1 MSQPIIQMK
10 NVIKEFTVGGG
21 FAKERLFERC
31 KASVLIFT
39 QGEHWLSLAN
49 QAAVKARVQG

>member
-1 MSQPIIQMK
+1 MALPK
-10 NVIKEFTVGGG
+10 K
-21 FAKERLFERC
+21 RLFERC

-39 QGEHWLSLAN
+39 LGEHWLSLAN